1 MQINIKKYKM
11 TSRLNSNL
19 PTRTCIGLAPVVQM
33 LDTAIRRINCYR
45 VDKC

>member
-19 PTRTCIGLAPVVQM
+19 PTRTCIGLALVVQM
-33 LDTAIRRINCYR
+33 IVSKCHPP
-45 VDKC
+45 DKLLSSG